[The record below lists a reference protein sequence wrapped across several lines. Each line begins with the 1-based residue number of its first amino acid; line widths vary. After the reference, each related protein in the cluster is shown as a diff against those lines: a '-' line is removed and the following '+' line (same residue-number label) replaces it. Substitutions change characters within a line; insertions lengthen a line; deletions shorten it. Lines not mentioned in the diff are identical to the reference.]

1 MDKQQTS
8 ILQSLW
14 LEPTI
19 YRTQGEHANNYSI
32 NALPFKESKIHVEL
46 FSKWIENKNKNK

>member
-1 MDKQQTS
+1 MEKQQRS

-14 LEPTI
+14 LESTN

-32 NALPFKESKIHVEL
+32 NALLFKESNIHVEL

>member
-1 MDKQQTS
+1 MDNQQTS

-14 LEPTI
+14 FEPTI